1 MNIIRDSMETEQ
13 LFKTLKLVV
22 ILALIMG
29 VIGAVFYLFYGF
41 TVLWQAMAAGI
52 ITGFLLILVF
62 IFLGLVIYLWL
73 KLMLIKRELGKC
85 REKLREMSQKS
96 IKHDENDDG
105 E

>member
-1 MNIIRDSMETEQ
+1 METEQ

-22 ILALIMG
+22 IMALIMG

-62 IFLGLVIYLWL
+62 IFLGLAIYLWL
-73 KLMLIKRELGKC
+73 KLMLMKRELGKC
-85 REKLREMSQKS
+85 REELREMSRKS
-96 IKHDENDDG
+96 IKHNENDDG